1 MKLTLSDYL
10 QSVAQKRVGLSMKT
24 YLETDVDIYKVFYD
38 TLELLYFILIFFF
51 FYLFLICFFFSFFFF
66 FFLFFF
72 FFFLNNE
79 EACNCGH
86 MMYHMTLCHKPRT
99 L

>member
-1 MKLTLSDYL
+1 
-10 QSVAQKRVGLSMKT
+10 MKT
-24 YLETDVDIYKVFYD
+24 YLETDVDIYEVFYG
-38 TLELLYFILIFFF
+38 TLELLYFILIFFS
-51 FYLFLICFFFSFFFF
+51 FYLFLIWFFFSFLFFFSFFY
-66 FFLFFF
+66 
-72 FFFLNNE
+72 FLNNE